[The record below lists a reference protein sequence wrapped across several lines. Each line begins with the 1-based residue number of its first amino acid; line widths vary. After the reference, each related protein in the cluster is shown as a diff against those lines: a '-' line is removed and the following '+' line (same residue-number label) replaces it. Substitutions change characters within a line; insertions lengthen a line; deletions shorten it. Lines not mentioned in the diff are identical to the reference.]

1 MIINCIETQT
11 LGEKKELKTKFWEC
25 RKQDKTV
32 KKTHPNK
39 VKEDNRKIQYHGRQE
54 RGLSREKV
62 GSLKCIRE
70 NIGDSY

>member
-1 MIINCIETQT
+1 METQT

-32 KKTHPNK
+32 KKTLPNK

-54 RGLSREKV
+54 RGLSTEKV
-62 GSLKCIRE
+62 DSLKCIRE

>member
-1 MIINCIETQT
+1 METQT

-32 KKTHPNK
+32 KKTQPNK

-54 RGLSREKV
+54 RGLST
-62 GSLKCIRE
+62 
-70 NIGDSY
+70 